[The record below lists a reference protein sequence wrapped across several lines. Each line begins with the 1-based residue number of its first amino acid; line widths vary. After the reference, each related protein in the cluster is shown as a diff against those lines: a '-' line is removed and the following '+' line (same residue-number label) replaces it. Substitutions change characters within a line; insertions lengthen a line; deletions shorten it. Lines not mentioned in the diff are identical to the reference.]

1 MKKTLI
7 SLCMVFALCSCSD
20 SDVTTFYALITITGS
35 VLGIILF
42 FKVWQMT
49 NDVAAIREKIA
60 PGFDYD
66 NSNTRRTSTL
76 TAPTEY
82 TQDYAIGE
90 TVKTAEGQTGIV
102 KDFYNGIYDVEI
114 AGKSYTYKSSD
125 LRKFVL

>member
-1 MKKTLI
+1 
-7 SLCMVFALCSCSD
+7 MVFALCSCSD

-42 FKVWQMT
+42 FKIWGMI
-49 NDVAAIREKIA
+49 NDIAALRKKFA
-60 PGFDYD
+60 PEYD
-66 NSNTRRTSTL
+66 WTTLPRTTTL
-76 TAPTEY
+76 TGTQEY
-82 TQDYAIGE
+82 TQDFAIGE